1 MTMLQAG
8 EAELLFKLVVD
19 DVVDEQLPP
28 ALLLLPMLP
37 LPLLLLMLLM
47 LLMLLLLLLLLCG
60 SAAFSRTMVL
70 TSVDFALSHL
80 GLFQHCCRNSVASFS
95 DIINNSFCFLCLSG
109 IEHEMRQIVCLKLIV
124 ARRTVSLPHGYQSKN
139 VIISLLR

>member
-47 LLMLLLLLLLLCG
+47 LLLLLLLLWLCG

-70 TSVDFALSHL
+70 TAVEICSIYLRPHSTLLPQLSCQL
-80 GLFQHCCRNSVASFS
+80 QRYN
-95 DIINNSFCFLCLSG
+95 
-109 IEHEMRQIVCLKLIV
+109 
-124 ARRTVSLPHGYQSKN
+124 
-139 VIISLLR
+139 

>member
-37 LPLLLLMLLM
+37 LPLLLLMLL
-47 LLMLLLLLLLLCG
+47 LLLLLLWLCG

-70 TSVDFALSHL
+70 TAL
-80 GLFQHCCRNSVASFS
+80 
-95 DIINNSFCFLCLSG
+95 DILLYLS
-109 IEHEMRQIVCLKLIV
+109 
-124 ARRTVSLPHGYQSKN
+124 
-139 VIISLLR
+139 